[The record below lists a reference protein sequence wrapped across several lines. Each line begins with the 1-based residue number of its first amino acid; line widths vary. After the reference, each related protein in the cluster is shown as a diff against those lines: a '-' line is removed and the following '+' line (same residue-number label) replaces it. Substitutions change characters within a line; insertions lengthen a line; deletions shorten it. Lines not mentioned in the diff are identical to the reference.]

1 MYLIGWSS
9 PENVYWTFCGV
20 DSTDVV
26 LFPFS
31 TLGDVRGVAEFAIV
45 VVAAVG
51 DVNSA
56 MASDTSGN
64 RICEKKLHLVHI
76 DYSRISFLFDFS

>member
-1 MYLIGWSS
+1 MYWPI
-9 PENVYWTFCGV
+9 CGV

-31 TLGDVRGVAEFAIV
+31 TLGDVRGVAEFARV

-51 DVNSA
+51 DGTSA
-56 MASDTSGN
+56 MASDSSGK
-64 RICEKKLHLVHI
+64 RICEKITLNP
-76 DYSRISFLFDFS
+76 Y

>member
-1 MYLIGWSS
+1 M
-9 PENVYWTFCGV
+9 
-20 DSTDVV
+20 DVV

-31 TLGDVRGVAEFAIV
+31 ILGDVRGVAEFARV

-51 DVNSA
+51 DGASA

-64 RICEKKLHLVHI
+64 RICEKIHI
-76 DYSRISFLFDFS
+76 FTY